1 MPQHNIHID
10 SSGAVRNMQSVNHLV
25 DEMRHM
31 LTRASSG
38 FCTYVID
45 M

>member
-1 MPQHNIHID
+1 MPWHNIHID
-10 SSGAVRNMQSVNHLV
+10 SGGAVRNMQGINRLV
-25 DEMRHM
+25 DAMRHM